1 MGVAVTGLEVI
12 GVVGA
17 PAAIALAGAVVYL
30 VLRHQ
35 RQVEKLEGSII
46 LAGTERYEAERR
58 AMAAE
63 AASAQRRLEAGQ
75 LRVALEQTKEELER
89 ERGVPGILRAQFKEA
104 LRDLEKCS
112 SPVAVREQLRRML
125 SDTSSDPS

>member
-1 MGVAVTGLEVI
+1 MTGLEVI

-30 VLRHQ
+30 VIRGQ
-35 RQVEKLEGSII
+35 SMTAKLEGALIM
-46 LAGTERYEAERR
+46 ANTERMDAERR

-63 AASAQRRLEAGQ
+63 TASAQRRLEAAQ
-75 LRVALEQTKEELER
+75 LRVALDQANDELER
-89 ERGVPGILRAQFKEA
+89 ERGVPAILRAQFKEA

-112 SPVAVREQLRRML
+112 SPVAVRDQLRRML
-125 SDTSSDPS
+125 SDDGGNAS